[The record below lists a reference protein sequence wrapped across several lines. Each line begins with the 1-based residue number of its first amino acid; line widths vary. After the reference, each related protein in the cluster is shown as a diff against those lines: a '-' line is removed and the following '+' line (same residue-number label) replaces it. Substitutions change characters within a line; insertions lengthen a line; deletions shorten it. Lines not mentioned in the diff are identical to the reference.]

1 MATLAIEPLCCFEER
16 KLGPRHECQQ
26 EAGRAGFGG
35 LLDPER
41 SKSEPSKPFNGIY
54 ILIYI
59 YMCVCVWGVSIY
71 IYIYTYVYTYIY
83 IYIYIYLHACVHAC
97 ILTYYYITI
106 HYIT

>member
-59 YMCVCVWGVSIY
+59 YISLCVCGCEY
-71 IYIYTYVYTYIY
+71 IYIYM
-83 IYIYIYLHACVHAC
+83 HACMHAY
-97 ILTYYYITI
+97 LLLHYNTLHNIT
-106 HYIT
+106 

>member
-59 YMCVCVWGVSIY
+59 YIYLCVCVGVSIY
-71 IYIYTYVYTYIY
+71 IYICMR
-83 IYIYIYLHACVHAC
+83 ACMH
-97 ILTYYYITI
+97 TYYYITT